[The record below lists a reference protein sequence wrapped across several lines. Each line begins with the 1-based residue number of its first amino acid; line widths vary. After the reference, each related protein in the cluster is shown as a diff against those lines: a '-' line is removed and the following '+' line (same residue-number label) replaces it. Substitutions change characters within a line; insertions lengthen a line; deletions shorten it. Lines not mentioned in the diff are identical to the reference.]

1 MKRRKDPGQNAEPE
15 LSQRSPD
22 RPDPLAYPDVYP
34 GMFPETEHPVS
45 PEAPPGLDSDAVPIA
60 SDSPRRAPDPG
71 RLGNPIKDKMEAQPE
86 NSDSPSDDSL
96 MKPRKANPTAQT
108 DPRVQSLPARPN
120 LVAVRR
126 AQTESD
132 ERPGS

>member
-96 MKPRKANPTAQT
+96 MKPPEG
-108 DPRVQSLPARPN
+108 QSDRPD
-120 LVAVRR
+120 R
-126 AQTESD
+126 S
-132 ERPGS
+132 PGSVAPGASEPRGRPPGTNRKR